1 VSLLDVPNLPDN
13 SLLNQFSPGK
23 DVIVEAVRKNDSIV
37 IIGEPGSGKTTRLS
51 PHVGTNEP
59 CTDCPLEVPQCLR
72 DAGLVSPTCRI
83 AVTQPRKVAATTI
96 AARVA
101 MERGVEVGTE
111 VGYAIR
117 FEDASSFKTRIKFYT
132 DGMLLREM
140 LNDPQLNKCEVV
152 IVDEAHERTLRTDV
166 LLANLKRIQKDRN
179 GSSEAPKGKKGK
191 EKAIKRP
198 LKIIVMS
205 ASLQADRFSK
215 YMDGSVAL

>member
-1 VSLLDVPNLPDN
+1 MFLFLATYKPSLMTP
-13 SLLNQFSPGK
+13 
-23 DVIVEAVRKNDSIV
+23 A
-37 IIGEPGSGKTTRLS
+37 
-51 PHVGTNEP
+51 
-59 CTDCPLEVPQCLR
+59 EVPQFLL
-72 DAGLVSPTCRI
+72 DAGVVSPAGLI

-101 MERGVEVGTE
+101 MERGVGVGSE

-117 FEDASSFKTRIKFYT
+117 FEDASSPATRIKFYT

-166 LLANLKRIQKDRN
+166 LLANLKRIQKERD
-179 GSSEAPKGKKGK
+179 GLLEASKSKKGK
-191 EKAIKRP
+191 GKVTKIP

-205 ASLQADRFSK
+205 ASLQADQFSK
-215 YMDGSVAL
+215 YLDG